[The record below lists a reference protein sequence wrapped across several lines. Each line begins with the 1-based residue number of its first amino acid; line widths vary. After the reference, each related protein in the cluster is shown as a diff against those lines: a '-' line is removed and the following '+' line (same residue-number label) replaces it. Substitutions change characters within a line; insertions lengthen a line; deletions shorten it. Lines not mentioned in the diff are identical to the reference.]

1 MRIKIYHIIFYPILL
16 ILFFSCAK
24 IPSTF
29 PVRYYKNNET
39 AIKQMEASY
48 NHINKTKPFAAEF
61 SDNDFNY
68 VVIDMKTD
76 SMRYLYEFKIYEDRL
91 RDTLSKYGYDTARVM
106 SLLLQMKKIKC
117 TWINTL
123 EYYVERQKNYMMF
136 MSIRPRALDIPFSRK
151 KYYILTFYKQP
162 QYYDN
167 QGRLLDRKNRKR
179 LRKVSNEIFWRIN
192 DYTCYTISDSFR

>member
-1 MRIKIYHIIFYPILL
+1 MQIKFYHSILYIILL
-16 ILFFSCAK
+16 MLFLSCTK

-29 PVRYYKNNET
+29 PVRYYKNNEK

-48 NHINKTKPFAAEF
+48 SYINKAKPFAAEF

-76 SMRYLYEFKIYEDRL
+76 SIRYLYEFTLQEERL
-91 RDTLSKYGYDTARVM
+91 KDTLKKYGYDTSRVM
-106 SLLLQMKKIKC
+106 SLLKQMKKIKC

-123 EYYVERQKNYMMF
+123 EYYVDRQKNSMMF
-136 MSIRPRALDIPFSRK
+136 MSIRPTALDIPFSRK

-162 QYYDN
+162 QYYDSE
-167 QGRLLDRKNRKR
+167 GRLLDKKNRNR

-192 DYTCYTISDSFR
+192 DYTCYTISDNFR